1 MSNTMDAYTSRLNQ
15 CNEFLKTREGLKTLL
30 SVKGCDW
37 PSEQPIA
44 VPVEH
49 AVKVVQESWT
59 NDV

>member
-1 MSNTMDAYTSRLNQ
+1 MDAYTSRLNQ

-30 SVKGCDW
+30 SVKGYDW